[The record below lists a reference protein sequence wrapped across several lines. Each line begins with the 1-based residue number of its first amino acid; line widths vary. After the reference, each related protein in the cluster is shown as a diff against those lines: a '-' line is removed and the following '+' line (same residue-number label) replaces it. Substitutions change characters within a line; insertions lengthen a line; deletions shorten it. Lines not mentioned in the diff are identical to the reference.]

1 MEIAQTLSSA
11 PQSKVAKE
19 DSLKLVESSQK
30 KLASLGE
37 QCIAWVL
44 DECIQKVYIVL
55 QLPKLLVSLEGV
67 LIELGEELVE
77 ALKEHQQIED
87 TLGAQQLKYL
97 EKETEERHAEM
108 ARLEQGLRSSLKNIL
123 QLLFANPAAMQ
134 MLQSRTVSMASH
146 QLVQGLKKLH
156 DLLLEKLLI
165 RPGEEWERNQNFKEV
180 AQQPRSSMELVSLL
194 EAEVTNAAQDRDAEI
209 SNKNEIIY
217 NLKTSLY
224 HMKKSMLD
232 FVTHT
237 QNDAE
242 KQSQSDK
249 KISEGRCVQL
259 QQEVNQ
265 LHIQLSNLIAENH
278 GYETVL
284 RKRVYKIE
292 SETENWIQK
301 YDKDISE
308 KQKGELQELEE
319 HYALLEVEFLQIMEE
334 KRLANQQEEEEQQDL
349 AVKSHAA
356 LIIQAYWK
364 GHRVRKMMRVKSKHK
379 KGKKGKG
386 TPTRVRT
393 GESAL
398 PQC

>member
-1 MEIAQTLSSA
+1 MLTSE
-11 PQSKVAKE
+11 
-19 DSLKLVESSQK
+19 
-30 KLASLGE
+30 
-37 QCIAWVL
+37 
-44 DECIQKVYIVL
+44 
-55 QLPKLLVSLEGV
+55 LPKLLVSLEGV

-308 KQKGELQELEE
+308 KQAELEELSSLYVKEKGELQELEE

>member
-1 MEIAQTLSSA
+1 MLTSERSYSMLHMEMAQTLSSA
-11 PQSKVAKE
+11 PQSKAAKE
-19 DSLKLVESSQK
+19 DLVKVVVSSPK
-30 KLASLGE
+30 KLASLE
-37 QCIAWVL
+37 VQCIARVL

-55 QLPKLLVSLEGV
+55 QLPSLLVSLEGV
-67 LIELGEELVE
+67 FIDLGEELVE

-87 TLGAQQLKYL
+87 TLDAQHLKYL
-97 EKETEERHAEM
+97 EMETEERQAEM
-108 ARLEQGLRSSLKNIL
+108 DRLEQGVRSSLKNIL

-134 MLQSRTVSMASH
+134 MLQNRTVSMASH

-165 RPGEEWERNQNFKEV
+165 GPGEEWERNQNFKEV
-180 AQQPRSSMELVSLL
+180 AQQHRSSMELVSLL
-194 EAEVTNAAQDRDAEI
+194 EAEVTTAVQDRDAEI

-242 KQSQSDK
+242 KQSQSDR

-265 LHIQLSNLIAENH
+265 LHIQLSNLIAENR

-301 YDKDISE
+301 YDKDIGE
-308 KQKGELQELEE
+308 KQEKEELQELEE
-319 HYALLEVEFLQIMEE
+319 HYALLEVEFLQIMDE
-334 KRLANQQEEEEQQDL
+334 KRLAKQQAEKEQQDL
-349 AVKSHAA
+349 AVRSRAA
-356 LIIQAYWK
+356 LTIQAYWR

-379 KGKKGKG
+379 KGKKGK
-386 TPTRVRT
+386 
-393 GESAL
+393 
-398 PQC
+398 